1 MLKLSQSGQRTD
13 LCDAGAV
20 LYRLSYQAN
29 WELVVTWVNYK
40 RVDVEID
47 DDNTDTSYVVELSRL
62 LTTSFQCFFNQIV

>member
-47 DDNTDTSYVVELSRL
+47 DDNTDTSYVELSHL
-62 LTTSFQCFFNQIV
+62 LTTLFQCFFNQIVQ